1 MNVSGLVAREV
12 ALVSHVLVSLTINCQ
27 VANYFSEGDA
37 KITSSYRR
45 DHRQQH
51 STPSETSIFHFN
63 FFRQHLSSGLVPFR
77 HGIGV
82 WGCGVWCVVSGV
94 VCGVWC
100 GVRVSGWVWC
110 VGQLHVFNRMGQ

>member
-51 STPSETSIFHFN
+51 SFGDFN
-63 FFRQHLSSGLVPFR
+63 ISFQFFSTTFEFGFGTISSWDW
-77 HGIGV
+77 GV
-82 WGCGVWCVVSGV
+82 GVWCV

-100 GVRVSGWVWC
+100 GVWCGVVSG
-110 VGQLHVFNRMGQ
+110 VGVGVVCGSTPRL